1 MVCTL
6 RKTVWCF
13 FKKLNTYLGLRK
25 LTTGYVLRKERG
37 NLRPYKNLYMK
48 KKKGKK
54 NCTSVLITLF
64 VVAKI
69 EENQNTL
76 QQVKR

>member
-1 MVCTL
+1 
-6 RKTVWCF
+6 
-13 FKKLNTYLGLRK
+13 
-25 LTTGYVLRKERG
+25 
-37 NLRPYKNLYMK
+37 MK